1 MCILEFRKSML
12 TVGTSDSWLGA
23 APSRGRGMSEG
34 GQAGEEGPGL
44 ALPAGV
50 QEAPGVGL
58 A

>member
-34 GQAGEEGPGL
+34 GKLGRK
-44 ALPAGV
+44 
-50 QEAPGVGL
+50 APV
-58 A
+58 